1 MPFTAEFINARAPI
15 GPPGQDFQHRELE
28 VHGHSSL
35 EKLGNSRPLLIMPN
49 RGENCRR
56 YVTRR
61 SPDCS
66 TPENGHGKNIR
77 QVPRFGLGI
86 RLAAGRR
93 EQGMSNCANLEGTA
107 TSSSQ
112 VFERGLIDHVDW
124 PFRAPGAAAL
134 DSQLTR

>member
-1 MPFTAEFINARAPI
+1 
-15 GPPGQDFQHRELE
+15 
-28 VHGHSSL
+28 L
-35 EKLGNSRPLLIMPN
+35 EKLGNSRPLLTMPN

-86 RLAAGRR
+86 RLAAGR
-93 EQGMSNCANLEGTA
+93 QGISNCANLEGTA

-112 VFERGLIDHVDW
+112 VFERGLIDHVDR
-124 PFRAPGAAAL
+124 PFRALGAAAPGQSNDQMTFFL
-134 DSQLTR
+134 PAVILLGNRVQINE